1 MKQVLSIAALLIAA
15 LPLQAQEAGWI
26 GVRVEDQRDR
36 GVIVRSVEPNSPAAR
51 ANLKEGDVIVQFNK
65 EDVAGV
71 QQFTRLIRETPVG
84 RTVEMKIRRDNRDET
99 VQVTTDRAPNF
110 RDRFG
115 GIDIQVPRIRIE
127 DFPQVQVNT
136 AFVQSGIRIER
147 LTDQL
152 RDFFGVYSSGGVLVT
167 SIDPGSVAD
176 KAGLKAGDVITSIDG
191 RDIRT
196 PSEFSREMRRGSSNK
211 TFKIVRNK
219 QEQEIKMQ

>member
-115 GIDIQVPRIRIE
+115 GFDIQVPRIRIE